1 MASMSGDKAWAHR
14 IAKRVE
20 AGEVIDRYAVNA
32 ASEVL
37 GRPILRGGKHAVR
50 PDAKDRQAGDLHSH
64 SRDEMVP
71 I

>member
-1 MASMSGDKAWAHR
+1 MAGMNGDKAWAHR

-20 AGEVIDRYAVNA
+20 GGELIERYAVNLA
-32 ASEVL
+32 AEVL

-50 PDAKDRQAGDLHSH
+50 PDAKDRQAGDLHG
-64 SRDEMVP
+64 RDEMVA